1 MRFPQIKKNFRL
13 VEFKMKPRNQE
24 INAKKKQDMGPREI
38 VAWLNNNPNF
48 FHEYFCELEKVLSS
62 TSRSGEKFV
71 DIRDYIIKRLR
82 AEIAGK
88 QAREDRLIQ
97 AAKENNII
105 QDRILKASLMMLKAN
120 SYESFLTLIS
130 EKLTTIFDVEVAT
143 LCFDELPKL
152 FQSRKR
158 VVLCANVSQNI
169 DVFDS
174 FGFEV
179 KSCAFLSLGHG
190 RDQCPCFLALGSI
203 NPTTFH
209 PNQGTEL
216 LNFFADIL
224 EVCLSKWVKSKSQ

>member
-13 VEFKMKPRNQE
+13 VEFKMKPRNPE

-48 FHEYFCELEKVLSS
+48 FHEYFCELEEILSS
-62 TSRSGEKFV
+62 TSQSGEKFA
-71 DIRDYIIKRLR
+71 DIRDYILKRLR

-120 SYESFLTLIS
+120 SYKSFLNLIS
-130 EKLTTIFDVEVAT
+130 EKLPTIFGVEVAT
-143 LCFDELPKL
+143 LFFDELPKL

-158 VVLCANVSQNI
+158 IVLCANVSQNI

-174 FGFEV
+174 LGFEV
-179 KSCAFLSLGHG
+179 KSCAFLSLGYG
-190 RDQCPCFLALGSI
+190 RNQCPCFLALGSI

-224 EVCLSKWVKSKSQ
+224 EVCLLKWVKSKSQ